1 MEKYFN
7 SISMVFGLIG
17 GIAVGFLGG
26 MDTILHVIM
35 FLVVLDYLT
44 GIAKGIK
51 RKDLSSA
58 IGFIGLMKKVMIFVV
73 IALAVELEKLT
84 GNSIPLREVVI
95 MFYIA
100 NEGISLL
107 ENISEFLPLPEKL
120 TQFFLQIRDSTEK
133 EDE

>member
-7 SISMVFGLIG
+7 SISMIFGLIG
-17 GIAVGFLGG
+17 GVAVSFLGG

-51 RKDLSSA
+51 LKNLSSA
-58 IGFIGLMKKVMIFVV
+58 IGFVGLMKKVMIFVV
-73 IALAVELEKLT
+73 IALAVELELLT
-84 GNSIPLREVVI
+84 GDSVPLREIVI
-95 MFYIA
+95 MFFIS

-107 ENISEFLPLPEKL
+107 ENISEFIPLPEKL
-120 TQFFLQIRDSTEK
+120 TQFFLQIRNSA
-133 EDE
+133 EDDE

>member
-7 SISMVFGLIG
+7 SISMIFGLIG
-17 GIAVGFLGG
+17 GVAVSFLGG

-35 FLVVLDYLT
+35 FLVVADYLT

-51 RKDLSSA
+51 LKNLSSA
-58 IGFIGLMKKVMIFVV
+58 IGFVGLMKKVMIFVV
-73 IALAVELEKLT
+73 IAVAVELEMLT

-107 ENISEFLPLPEKL
+107 ENISEFLPLPDKL
-120 TQFFLQIRDSTEK
+120 KQYFLQIRDSVEK
-133 EDE
+133 EEE